1 MASSIEKV
9 ESDLVR
15 GAAPTAVLQLL
26 SRRPMYGYEIVGML
40 RDESAGALALGQST
54 LYPLLYNLES
64 KGFISSDE
72 RASDAGRTR
81 RYYSITTAGRK
92 ALKSQREQWQALSS
106 ALGRL
111 GIISPLPNPGRS

>member
-1 MASSIEKV
+1 MASSTEKV

-64 KGFISSDE
+64 KGFITSDE
-72 RASDAGRTR
+72 RASDSGRVR
-81 RYYSITTAGRK
+81 RYYSITAAGRK
-92 ALKSQREQWQALSS
+92 ALKSQREQWQSLSS

-111 GIISPLPNPGRS
+111 GIISPSLNPTRS

>member
-1 MASSIEKV
+1 MAPRSEKV

-15 GAAPTAVLQLL
+15 GAAPAAVLQLL
-26 SRRPMYGYEIVGML
+26 SRRPMYGYEIVGLL

-64 KGFISSDE
+64 KGYITSDE
-72 RASDAGRTR
+72 RASDTGRVR
-81 RYYSITTAGRK
+81 RYYSITPAGRR

-111 GIISPLPNPGRS
+111 GVIPTSPNPSRT